1 MVWAAAW
8 PGPVCP
14 ETGVTTQVMPLESV
28 HWTVP
33 WLDQEVLTTRVD
45 VVAEGTEPLPE
56 LPQSQAAME
65 NMTAGTVMALAIFR
79 RFGATDRL
87 EGLAGDF
94 I

>member
-1 MVWAAAW
+1 
-8 PGPVCP
+8 
-14 ETGVTTQVMPLESV
+14 MPLESV

-33 WLDQEVLTTRVD
+33 WLGQEVLTTRVD
-45 VVAEGTEPLPE
+45 VVAE
-56 LPQSQAAME
+56 
-65 NMTAGTVMALAIFR
+65 GTVMALAIFR